1 MAAEGGD
8 VVQARIVYWGIPG
21 SGKTTNL
28 RTIHSKLRSDNRG
41 ELSEVP
47 TRLDPTV
54 TFESLPIELGEVR
67 GMRTRLQVIA
77 VPGAPEQA
85 PTRKQLLDEIDGVVL
100 VLDGQPDRVEANL
113 ASVAELRAALAD
125 YGRSIDDV
133 PMVVQ
138 LNKNDLADPSRLDS
152 LHRALDLPDAA
163 VFETVATEPGGP
175 LRTLTT
181 ISKRVLRVLREQAGA
196 PTPPAPAA
204 APAPKPAPVEPAA
217 STRPAPAAT
226 PEAPAPQ
233 TTAPQTAAPQTAA
246 PPAAPA
252 SAAELM
258 EAAIL
263 REAEEG
269 RESDAAAQAAFDAES
284 ALHKPWSELESEAKD
299 SVGLR
304 LGPDL
309 RIVSVGTAQAVDQRA
324 VRVPLVMGNDDGETV
339 SFALTVQLDPLLDGE
354 DP

>member
-1 MAAEGGD
+1 MTPDGGE
-8 VVQARIVYWGIPG
+8 VVEARIVYWGIPG

-28 RTIHSKLRSDNRG
+28 RTIHSKLRADNRG
-41 ELSEVP
+41 DLSEVP

-54 TFESLPIELGEVR
+54 TFETLPIELGEVR
-67 GMRTRLQVIA
+67 GQRTRLQVVA

-85 PTRKQLLDEIDGVVL
+85 PTRKQLLDRIDGVVL
-100 VLDGQPDRVEANL
+100 VLDGQPDRADENL
-113 ASVAELRAALAD
+113 ASLEELRKALAD

-138 LNKNDLADPSRLDS
+138 LNKHDLADPSGLDA
-152 LHRALDLPDAA
+152 LHRKLDLPDAA

-196 PTPPAPAA
+196 PPEAPARQPAPQATPAPAPAA
-204 APAPKPAPVEPAA
+204 APAPSRPRTPPASPRAA
-217 STRPAPAAT
+217 TAPKAPAA
-226 PEAPAPQ
+226 PVQPSS
-233 TTAPQTAAPQTAA
+233 TT
-246 PPAAPA
+246 
-252 SAAELM
+252 LM
-258 EAAIL
+258 EEAIL
-263 REAEEG
+263 SEAESGLEA
-269 RESDAAAQAAFDAES
+269 DAVAQAAFEAES

-299 SVGLR
+299 QAGLR

-309 RIVSVGTAQAVDQRA
+309 RIVSVGTALAVDDRA
-324 VRVPLVMGNDDGETV
+324 VRVPLVLGNDDGETV